1 MTVVEESKNLKMCC
15 ILGTL
20 SEDVCKILAYFS
32 RAGG

>member
-1 MTVVEESKNLKMCC
+1 MTVVEESKNLKMYC